1 MEWNEDGYLLYHGR
15 NDFMVKF
22 NGMRVELAEIE
33 LAVLE
38 DENILEA
45 VCALKTVNDEENL
58 VCYFSCDNPVD
69 DEEDYISSIKERIS
83 QKLADYMIPSIFV
96 KLDALPRNIN
106 GKISRSD
113 LPEIDVSL
121 HKKEFIKPISEFE
134 ILVAGAFSEVLG
146 IDVNEISVND
156 DFVSLGGNS
165 LSAMKLQLFLKEK
178 VHVHI
183 SSNELIELSTPL
195 NISKYIKSNLDSS
208 SSNVEIE
215 YSFDKICPL
224 SESQLNVFLDE
235 MVHDMG
241 TGYNNPFKID
251 VNVNLSVDL
260 IKDAL
265 NKLLDMYPILKARI
279 IINSD
284 SLPDCIFDANPEIKE
299 GTPDDIKS
307 FVRPFELDK
316 SLSRYLIVSDGN
328 SVNLY
333 MDIHHLIFDGTSLG
347 IMLYKLS
354 SILNNGDVDFVDN
367 GILRQI
373 SFERNLD
380 SQYLRD
386 AQEFLDGMLADRDEV
401 YDLIPLSS
409 KDDEFEYVG
418 VFKVDNEVLSS
429 FLQNNSLT
437 HNQFFASVFAY
448 TLSRFTGS
456 SKVLFN
462 LLEDGRGH
470 IDLSESV
477 GMFVKTLPVLID
489 CKNQSVASFLDYSST
504 LINTLMKYD
513 LYPFHVLVN
522 EYDLN
527 TNISFQ
533 YSHNLFK
540 NDLVHELKRDIQEI
554 YHFSSLII
562 MMME

>member
-1 MEWNEDGYLLYHGR
+1 MVMPPKVLKYFSKTYNNLPLKCVASGGEKLQNVEKTDYMVLENYGCSETGSITEKLLTENDASNLLGKPVDFYNAYLIDNDGNEIRECGIVGELCVTGEFLSLGYLNLPEQTAEKFVPCPFEEDSIMYKTGDLMEWNEDGYLLYHGR

-113 LPEIDVSL
+113 LAEIDVSL

-251 VNVNLSVDL
+251 VNFNVSVDQ

-265 NKLLDMYPILKARI
+265 NKLLDMYPIVKARI

-299 GTPDDIKS
+299 
-307 FVRPFELDK
+307 
-316 SLSRYLIVSDGN
+316 
-328 SVNLY
+328 
-333 MDIHHLIFDGTSLG
+333 
-347 IMLYKLS
+347 
-354 SILNNGDVDFVDN
+354 
-367 GILRQI
+367 
-373 SFERNLD
+373 
-380 SQYLRD
+380 
-386 AQEFLDGMLADRDEV
+386 
-401 YDLIPLSS
+401 
-409 KDDEFEYVG
+409 
-418 VFKVDNEVLSS
+418 
-429 FLQNNSLT
+429 
-437 HNQFFASVFAY
+437 
-448 TLSRFTGS
+448 
-456 SKVLFN
+456 
-462 LLEDGRGH
+462 
-470 IDLSESV
+470 
-477 GMFVKTLPVLID
+477 
-489 CKNQSVASFLDYSST
+489 
-504 LINTLMKYD
+504 
-513 LYPFHVLVN
+513 
-522 EYDLN
+522 
-527 TNISFQ
+527 
-533 YSHNLFK
+533 
-540 NDLVHELKRDIQEI
+540 
-554 YHFSSLII
+554 
-562 MMME
+562 

>member
-1 MEWNEDGYLLYHGR
+1 M
-15 NDFMVKF
+15 
-22 NGMRVELAEIE
+22 I
-33 LAVLE
+33 
-38 DENILEA
+38 
-45 VCALKTVNDEENL
+45 
-58 VCYFSCDNPVD
+58 SNP
-69 DEEDYISSIKERIS
+69 
-83 QKLADYMIPSIFV
+83 L
-96 KLDALPRNIN
+96 
-106 GKISRSD
+106 SD
-113 LPEIDVSL
+113 LLNWINLYPDS
-121 HKKEFIKPISEFE
+121 IS
-134 ILVAGAFSEVLG
+134 
-146 IDVNEISVND
+146 
-156 DFVSLGGNS
+156 
-165 LSAMKLQLFLKEK
+165 
-178 VHVHI
+178 
-183 SSNELIELSTPL
+183 
-195 NISKYIKSNLDSS
+195 
-208 SSNVEIE
+208 
-215 YSFDKICPL
+215 
-224 SESQLNVFLDE
+224 
-235 MVHDMG
+235 
-241 TGYNNPFKID
+241 
-251 VNVNLSVDL
+251 
-260 IKDAL
+260 
-265 NKLLDMYPILKARI
+265 
-279 IINSD
+279 
-284 SLPDCIFDANPEIKE
+284 
-299 GTPDDIKS
+299 
-307 FVRPFELDK
+307 
-316 SLSRYLIVSDGN
+316 
-328 SVNLY
+328 LY

-386 AQEFLDGMLADRDEV
+386 AQEFLDGMLANRDEV

-477 GMFVKTLPVLID
+477 GMFVKTLPVLMD

-540 NDLVHELKRDIQEI
+540 NDRVHELKRDIQRDLSFFI
-554 YHFSSLII
+554 FNHHSMIH
-562 MMME
+562 